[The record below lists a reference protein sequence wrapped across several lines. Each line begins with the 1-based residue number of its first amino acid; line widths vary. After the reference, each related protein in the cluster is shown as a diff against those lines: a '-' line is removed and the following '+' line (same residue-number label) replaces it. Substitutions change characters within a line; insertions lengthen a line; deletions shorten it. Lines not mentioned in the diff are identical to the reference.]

1 MPNWSEILKELEDC
15 KRVDALDY
23 VRRQYLAKASEITG
37 RNTIAYYSGFL
48 QKIDNSHLSIN
59 DNDKNGFMAVIH
71 KMDRSKGLDLILHTP
86 GGDLAAAESIVDYL
100 KTMFGHEI
108 RAIVPQI
115 AMSAGT
121 MIACSC
127 STIIMGKQSNLG
139 PIDPQFRGIPASGVL
154 EEFKRAMEEV
164 KADPKKIPVW
174 QAIIG
179 KYHPTFIGECEK
191 AVKWSEQ
198 IVTQWLVENMLKA
211 EDKKDEKAASIVAA
225 LSDHGEMMSHAR
237 HISTANCLRLG
248 LKIEQLEDIQKEQ
261 SFQDCILSIHHAF
274 MHTFANSNAVKII
287 ENQNGVAMVQNA
299 QIKMPIMQDAQSIQ
313 IPIPMPQNPPIQIP
327 IPIPPVQPPT
337 K

>member
-23 VRRQYLAKASEITG
+23 VRRKYLKRASEITG

-48 QKIDNSHLSIN
+48 QKIDNNQLSIN

-100 KTMFGHEI
+100 KVMFGHNV
-108 RAIVPQI
+108 RAIIPQI

-127 STIIMGKQSNLG
+127 NPIIMGKQSNLG

-154 EEFKRAMEEV
+154 EEFERAIREV
-164 KADPKKIPVW
+164 KEDPAKIPIW
-174 QAIIG
+174 QGIIA

-191 AVKWSEQ
+191 AVKWSQ
-198 IVTQWLVENMLKA
+198 KIVTQWLSENMFSDTENPTENA
-211 EDKKDEKAASIVAA
+211 TRIVTA
-225 LSDHGEMMSHAR
+225 LSDHGETMSHSR
-237 HISTANCLRLG
+237 HISTADCIKMGLR
-248 LKIEQLEDIQKEQ
+248 IVRLEDEQKDQ
-261 SFQDCILSIHHAF
+261 DFQDCILSIHHSY

-287 ENQNGVAMVQNA
+287 ENQNGVAMIQNA
-299 QIKMPIMQDAQSIQ
+299 VPKPQVVQPLPIQVPNQATPPVLPT
-313 IPIPMPQNPPIQIP
+313 PIP
-327 IPIPPVQPPT
+327 
-337 K
+337 KK